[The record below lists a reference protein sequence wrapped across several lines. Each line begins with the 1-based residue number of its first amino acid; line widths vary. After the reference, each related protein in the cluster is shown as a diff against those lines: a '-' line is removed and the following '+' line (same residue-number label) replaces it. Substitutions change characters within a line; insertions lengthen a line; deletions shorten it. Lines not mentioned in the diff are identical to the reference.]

1 MCDIRQYHTL
11 ACPVHSLALLCY
23 SLASNLI
30 CDDGNMEGLNALVA
44 AIKELPS
51 LSSLKCASSRVPCPG
66 SYLFRQVCGIGRWH
80 SGLLTLSLLT
90 CCSLNG
96 NELGPEGIT
105 ELAKA
110 LPECKALASLR

>member
-1 MCDIRQYHTL
+1 MALFCL
-11 ACPVHSLALLCY
+11 SLADNY
-23 SLASNLI
+23 I
-30 CDDGNMEGLNALVA
+30 CSSGNMDGLNALIA

-51 LSSLKCASSRVPCPG
+51 LSSLKCASSRVPCPNA
-66 SYLFRQVCGIGRWH
+66 YLFKQVCYIGRWH
-80 SGLLTLSLLT
+80 SGLLSLSLLS

-96 NELGPEGIT
+96 NGLGPEGIT